1 MIGRNSYKKVFR
13 RRVFVLKVSGM
24 FAPIPT
30 PFNKDEEIDFGK
42 LKENLAKWSRTGL
55 AGVVVL
61 GSNGEF
67 VSLTH
72 EEKVKMIAFVRENLP
87 GEKMLIAGTG
97 CESTRETIQLT
108 REASEAGADAALVIN
123 PTYFKGSLNSDV
135 LENHYRK
142 VADASPLPVMI
153 YNMPGNSGINLGAP
167 LITSL
172 SFHENITGVKD
183 SSGNIVQISSVINDS
198 PSDFSVFAGSGSYL
212 LPTLLMGGAGATMA
226 VANVVPEYCVKI
238 EDLYKKGQID
248 EAVKMQLGL
257 LKLNAAVTS
266 GFGIPGMKYALDR
279 VGYYGGPLRSPLLP
293 PSDDQKKEID
303 KLLESIDASKWC

>member
-1 MIGRNSYKKVFR
+1 MKIR
-13 RRVFVLKVSGM
+13 GM
-24 FAPIPT
+24 FAPIST
-30 PFNKDEEIDFGK
+30 PFNSDEEIDYGK
-42 LKENLAKWSRTGL
+42 LKENLSKWGKTGL

-72 EEKVKMIAFVRENLP
+72 EEKVKMIAFTRENIST
-87 GEKMLIAGTG
+87 EKVVIAGTG
-97 CESTRETIQLT
+97 CESTKETIELT
-108 REASEAGADAALVIN
+108 KEASKAGANAALVIN
-123 PTYFKGSLNSDV
+123 PTYFKGSLTSEV
-135 LENHYRK
+135 LEAHYRK

-172 SFHENITGVKD
+172 SFHKNITGVKD
-183 SSGNIVQISSVINDS
+183 SSGNIVQISSIINDS
-198 PSDFSVFAGSGSYL
+198 PNDFSVFAGSGSYL

-226 VANVVPEYCVKI
+226 VANVVPDYCVKI
-238 EDLYKKGQID
+238 EDLFKKGQID

-303 KLLESIDASKWC
+303 KLLESIDAARWC